1 MATKIALDGPS
12 TPLRAE
18 IRATLALALP
28 LILGNF
34 AQNAIN
40 TTDVIMLGRYDVDA
54 LAASALGVNLYFA
67 LAMFAVGIVMA
78 ASPLIAAARGK
89 RVHPVRDSRRTVRQ
103 AIWLSVM
110 VCIPIWAVIWNTEA
124 VMLLFGQDPE
134 ISAQAAIYNRI
145 VMWGILPFLIFVVL
159 RLYVSALERPI
170 WGVIV
175 TIIGVGFNIIADWLL
190 IFGPGPFPELGLEGA
205 AIASLMSNTVLM
217 LGMIFVTTGLK
228 PFRRY
233 HLLANFW
240 RSDWPR
246 LWHITKLGLPIA
258 IMLTLEVTIFSAAI
272 FLMGLIDRES
282 VAAHAIALQIAA
294 VAFMIPLGLSQAA
307 TVRVGYYYGREDR
320 EGVRLAGLVAY
331 GLGVGAAFLLALIM
345 IVIPGPLVGLFM
357 EEGVGPGSRVFD
369 LAVSFLFIA
378 AMFQLADGIQAVGA
392 GVLRGLQDTRWPM
405 LYAGFGYWVVGI
417 GVAVGLGFYAGYD
430 GIGIWIGLAA
440 GLGVA
445 AILLT
450 ARWMRRERLGL
461 TDYAPTPEANA

>member
-1 MATKIALDGPS
+1 MAARIALDGHR

-40 TTDVIMLGRYDVDA
+40 TTDIIMLGRYDVGA

-67 LAMFAVGIVMA
+67 LAMFAVGLVMA

-89 RVHPVRDSRRTVRQ
+89 RAHPVRDARRTVRQ
-103 AIWLSVM
+103 AIWLSAM
-110 VCIPIWAVIWNTEA
+110 ISLPIWLIIWNTEA
-124 VMLLFGQDPE
+124 VMLLFGQQPG
-134 ISAQAAIYNRI
+134 ISSEAASYNRI
-145 VMWGILPFLIFVVL
+145 TMWGMLPFLIFVVL

-175 TIIGVGFNIIADWLL
+175 TVIGVGFNIVADWLL

-205 AIASLMSNTVLM
+205 AIASVMSNLVLM
-217 LGMIFVTTGLK
+217 LGMIIVTTGLK

-233 HLLANFW
+233 RLLANFW

-246 LWHITKLGLPIA
+246 LWHITKLGVPIA

-272 FLMGLIDRES
+272 FLMGLIDRDS

-294 VAFMIPLGLSQAA
+294 IAFMIPLGLSQAA

-320 EGVRLAGLVAY
+320 NGIRLAGQVAY
-331 GLGVGAAFLLALIM
+331 GLGVGAAMLLALIM
-345 IVIPGPLVGLFM
+345 IAVPGPLVSLFM

-378 AMFQLADGIQAVGA
+378 AMFQLADGVQAVGA

-405 LYAGFGYWVVGI
+405 IFAGFGYWVVGI
-417 GVAVGLGFYAGYD
+417 GVAVGLGFYAGME

-450 ARWMRRERLGL
+450 SRWMLRERIGL
-461 TDYAPTPEANA
+461 VEAG

>member
-1 MATKIALDGPS
+1 MAAKIALDGHR

-40 TTDVIMLGRYDVDA
+40 TTDIIMLGRYDVNA

-67 LAMFAVGIVMA
+67 LVMFAVGVVMA

-89 RVHPVRDSRRTVRQ
+89 RIHPVRDSRRTVRQ
-103 AIWLSVM
+103 AIWLSAM
-110 VCIPIWAVIWNTEA
+110 ISLPIWFIIWNTEA
-124 VMLLFGQDPE
+124 VMLLFGQE
-134 ISAQAAIYNRI
+134 AWISAEAASYNRI
-145 VMWGILPFLIFVVL
+145 AMWGMLPFLIFVVL

-175 TIIGVGFNIIADWLL
+175 TVIGVGFNIVADWLL

-205 AIASLMSNTVLM
+205 AIASVMSNMILM
-217 LGMIFVTTGLK
+217 LGMIIVTTGLK

-233 HLLANFW
+233 RLLANFW

-246 LWHITKLGLPIA
+246 LWHITKLGVPIA

-272 FLMGLIDRES
+272 FLMGLIDRDS

-294 VAFMIPLGLSQAA
+294 IAFMIPLGLSQAA

-320 EGVRLAGLVAY
+320 AGIRLAGQVAY
-331 GLGVGAAFLLALIM
+331 GLGVGAALLLALIM
-345 IVIPGPLVGLFM
+345 IVAPGPLVGLFM

-378 AMFQLADGIQAVGA
+378 AMFQLADGVQAVGA

-405 LYAGFGYWVVGI
+405 IFAGFGYWVVGI
-417 GVAVGLGFYAGYD
+417 GVAVGLGFYAEMD

-445 AILLT
+445 AVLLT
-450 ARWMRRERLGL
+450 ARWVMRERLGL
-461 TDYAPTPEANA
+461 MEYEANADAS